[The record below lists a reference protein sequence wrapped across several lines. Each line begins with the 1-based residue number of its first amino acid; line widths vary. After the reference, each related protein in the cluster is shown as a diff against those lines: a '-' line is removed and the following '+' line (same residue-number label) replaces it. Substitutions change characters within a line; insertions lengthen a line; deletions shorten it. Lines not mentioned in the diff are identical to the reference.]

1 MRKPSLILIKE
12 LVKEYLNPRSSLK
25 AENII
30 DNDLIRIPDI
40 YDVHLTFTSLLPNNF
55 NNFLFAHYAN
65 QTIKTTEKIYQESF
79 LNPVANKLGKI
90 TQEIWDKTTSNE

>member
-25 AENII
+25 AENTI

-55 NNFLFAHYAN
+55 NNFLFANYAN
-65 QTIKTTEKIYQESF
+65 QTLKTTEKIYQESF

>member
-55 NNFLFAHYAN
+55 NNFLFANYAN